1 MAKSLTGYQRNEA
14 LRYLDGLRDS
24 ATVRMDTGYT
34 PTYLF
39 DVFGYDYGTAW
50 ELLQEWLAAQD
61 RPLDFRYSGK
71 AKGLWPLIAA
81 MDTGHGED
89 SHVCAECERPIEAD
103 ATACVHCTASDH
115 WETPHD

>member
-71 AKGLWPLIAA
+71 ARGLWPLIAA
-81 MDTGHGED
+81 M
-89 SHVCAECERPIEAD
+89 
-103 ATACVHCTASDH
+103 
-115 WETPHD
+115 